1 MFILE
6 VLNDGNEWEMIA
18 EFFESA
24 EDAELYYRN
33 QLGDCFDEYRVT
45 EAEEV

>member
-1 MFILE
+1 MFMLE
-6 VLNDGNEWEMIA
+6 VLNNGHWETIA

-24 EDAELYYRN
+24 EDAELYYQH
-33 QLGDCFDEYRVT
+33 QLGGFESYRVV